1 MRISDWS
8 SDVCSSDLIGE
19 VPRDDLHLKTQIRIT
34 LDISVV
40 TWWKPQHHAALFFWT
55 VPQHRHVVRGPR
67 LELVALGR
75 GGLRVERGLFLLDL
89 PAVPAPRCL
98 RILAPERE
106 GRRHAGNRAA
116 QVRLPRHVEPR
127 SEEHTSELQSL
138 KRNPYAA
145 FCLI

>member
-106 GRRHAGNRAA
+106 GRRPPGNPLGHAPWRERVCQYGVDLGGR
-116 QVRLPRHVEPR
+116 R
-127 SEEHTSELQSL
+127 SIKKKNTQ
-138 KRNPYAA
+138 Y
-145 FCLI
+145 

>member
-1 MRISDWS
+1 MSPGTKWS
-8 SDVCSSDLIGE
+8 KRGAATDRRLQADLQAESRVTAGDFPGGVSIGE

-75 GGLRVERGLFLLDL
+75 GGLR
-89 PAVPAPRCL
+89 
-98 RILAPERE
+98 
-106 GRRHAGNRAA
+106 
-116 QVRLPRHVEPR
+116 
-127 SEEHTSELQSL
+127 SEEHTSELPSL
-138 KRNPYAA
+138 MRISYAVL
-145 FCLI
+145 CLKKKNKTNSHNT